1 MLPAS
6 RQYRS
11 RNRQRPCDRCRQLK
25 LKCQVDRQPPCQRC
39 ERHST
44 PCTFSQKHVESST
57 AAESGRMIVS
67 QEDQDGSTLM
77 SDSTVQAP
85 IDRPALDRNVNL
97 TDNSTPSRLTP
108 AESSSNGNNV
118 IRSSSGQVPAAINPL
133 PVPPPNTPLFPE
145 LSLST
150 QISQNLDCIDGHHC
164 QLFGG
169 SSEADPWLLRHCRY
183 DELGFRKFPRVHF
196 RNAGGVPT
204 RDKIPAHFMVSE
216 DRLGEVSRA
225 ETRLSGDSDLRAELA
240 FYVPPDCGLR
250 LIRL

>member
-1 MLPAS
+1 MLTSS

-25 LKCQVDRQPPCQRC
+25 LKCQVDRQAPCQRC
-39 ERHST
+39 EQNNTS
-44 PCTFSQKHVESST
+44 CTFSNKHVDRST
-57 AAESGRMIVS
+57 AAESARKIAS
-67 QEDQDGSTLM
+67 QRNQDGSTVM
-77 SDSTVQAP
+77 SDPTPQAA
-85 IDRPALDRNVNL
+85 IERPALDRNVDL
-97 TDNSTPSRLTP
+97 TDNSMLSGLP
-108 AESSSNGNNV
+108 AAENSSGGSNV
-118 IRSSSGQVPAAINPL
+118 IRSSSEQVPATINPL
-133 PVPPPNTPLFPE
+133 PITPPNTSLLPE

-216 DRLGEVSRA
+216 DRLGEAFRA
-225 ETRLSGDSDLRAELA
+225 ETRLSGNSDLRAELA
-240 FYVPPDCGLR
+240 FYVPQDYGLR